1 MRLTITSLDQANH
14 HEMVGSTNDP
24 KDGAAVAGTVFTAVF
39 VYMVSVELLISVTTY
54 MFIMEF

>member
-1 MRLTITSLDQANH
+1 
-14 HEMVGSTNDP
+14 MVGSTNDP